1 MKGYIDEFGKDRSP
15 CGKCKYKNKMDIE
28 LPCSNC
34 IDIIDLALHKPN
46 YETEFT
52 SFEPEEE
59 GGAE

>member
-1 MKGYIDEFGKDRSP
+1 MT
-15 CGKCKYKNKMDIE
+15 IE

-46 YETEFT
+46 YETEFI

-59 GGAE
+59 GEAE